1 MDKTVTI
8 TDRDGQRPRFT
19 QWETDRELVIAGCA
33 SAPLLRFGHPALRRA
48 LVVAAE
54 EESGDAEDQS
64 AGSGESAAARWLC
77 RVPNSLLQLEGP
89 LFISVFEQAEG
100 GEGKETAFLKTG
112 IRPRLKP
119 QDYCYEENIGYVN
132 WVQKSAEAQA
142 FLDRF
147 PACEQAMEEAVERAA
162 ESAQSAAG
170 SSREAQN
177 ALSAA
182 QTARAEAG
190 EARDAARSARDDART
205 AQRDAQ
211 RQAAEAGASE
221 RNAADCAAAAAQ
233 SEAQA
238 QSLAAAAGEHAAA
251 AVGAAAAAE
260 SASES
265 AGQDAAA
272 CRNDRSAAAESA
284 SAAAGSAAAAAEVLA
299 SIPEDY
305 TALADDVRDLKPAF
319 ENVKINLFEG
329 TQLLDYAV
337 RDLNYGAN
345 PGASDSNCLSVVRR
359 GSRIVLNG
367 GNINNESRPN
377 VFVKLTG
384 STTGRTNNSL
394 TVRTWADGIT
404 LKNGRTYR
412 ATVVYVSGES
422 SSENAPPAVTVSV
435 YTLGQSATI
444 GYGTRDGNGR
454 YIRYFTAAGELNLC
468 LFVPCYQIAYTDYTV
483 DVILEEV
490 DEAVGVHLPSMVTNR
505 ALAVN
510 DFRIVDNEL
519 FRVTAPVASGDFLIP
534 GTNCVKTTV
543 TEVLTQILK

>member
-162 ESAQSAAG
+162 ESARGAAG

-238 QSLAAAAGEHAAA
+238 QSLATAAGEHAAE

-305 TALADDVRDLKPAF
+305 TALADDVRDLKPAV

-345 PGASDSNCLSVVRR
+345 PGASDSTCLSVVRR

-367 GNINNESRPN
+367 GNIDNASKPN

-384 STTGRTNNSL
+384 NTIGRTINSS
-394 TVRTWADGIT
+394 TIRNWSDGIT
-404 LKNGRTYR
+404 LKSGRMYKV
-412 ATVVYVSGES
+412 TVLYVSGETS
-422 SSENAPPAVTVSV
+422 AVSV
-435 YTLGQSATI
+435 PATSLSVDNLGESATI
-444 GYGTRDGNGR
+444 GYASRDGYGR
-454 YIRYFTAAGELNLC
+454 YSRYFVATQELNLI
-468 LFVPCYQIAYTDYTV
+468 LYVPCYQITYTDYTV

-543 TEVLTQILK
+543 AEVLTQILNA